1 MRQSRNLKV
10 TLLAVAISLIA
21 SACAIGGGQ
30 ATGGQEVIVATDN
43 GVENDED
50 NSLSLGFRPQAEEAA
65 TTSTSSTT
73 TTTTGSTTRST
84 NSTTSRSST
93 TQQTPAAPSTNTTTT
108 RPPTIT
114 PTTTVPRTP
123 ASVNPTTAPTTAATT
138 TTEDDPTIGRND
150 DPVFIRASTALT
162 GGDVITRARL
172 ECHESWGEI
181 EVKSTLFEVRGSRL
195 VNIGEESGRVPCDD
209 GQSHVQNTNVNNPH
223 GFDTRII
230 FEDIPNL
237 RNGELATYRVQMQA
251 SVPSRPGLSA
261 KTRVSEPFIQ
271 LFHNIS
277 LPNVAPDGWEYF
289 G

>member
-30 ATGGQEVIVATDN
+30 ATGGQEVIVASES

-50 NSLSLGFRPQAEEAA
+50 NSLSLGFRPQAEDAA

-73 TTTTGSTTRST
+73 TTTTGSTTTST
-84 NSTTSRSST
+84 NSTTSRSSI
-93 TQQTPAAPSTNTTTT
+93 TQAPAAPSTNPTTT
-108 RPPTIT
+108 RT
-114 PTTTVPRTP
+114 PAIALTTTVPRTP

-138 TTEDDPTIGRND
+138 TTEDDPTIGRNEN
-150 DPVFIRASTALT
+150 PVFLRASTALT
-162 GGDVITRARL
+162 GGLVVTRARL

-181 EVKSTLFEVRGSRL
+181 EVKSTLFEVQGSRL
-195 VNIGEESGRVPCDD
+195 VNIGEESRKVPCDD
-209 GQSHVQNTNVNNPH
+209 GLSHVQNTNVNNPH